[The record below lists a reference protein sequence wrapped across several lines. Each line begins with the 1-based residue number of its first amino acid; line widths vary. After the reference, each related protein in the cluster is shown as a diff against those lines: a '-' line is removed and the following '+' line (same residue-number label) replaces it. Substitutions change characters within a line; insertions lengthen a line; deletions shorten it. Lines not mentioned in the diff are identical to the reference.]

1 MTHHEKLHKNGILRR
16 GTPKT
21 GFHYLHADG
30 RKAGAA
36 DVRRI
41 KALKIPPA
49 WADVAVNPAAAGLV
63 QAVGKD
69 VAGRWQYLY
78 HERHVKRQEQ
88 KKFER
93 LVKFAAAL
101 PQMRSTVAR
110 DLKQPGLGREKVLA
124 AILRILS
131 TCYMRPGSQVYA
143 SENGSYGIST
153 LRARHVRVKGALIE
167 FDFPGKSGVR
177 QHREL
182 KDRKVAKIV
191 RLLLKDRRGEVF
203 KYLNDEGSFV
213 NITRQHINEYIK
225 EVMGDR
231 FSAKDFRT
239 WAGTLAC
246 ASALARAGVDPDD
259 TKAARKKKTV
269 AAINDAAALLGNTP
283 AVCRSSY
290 ICPDV
295 LSGFEE
301 GKVIKRYF
309 QTLPEL
315 MRFRARG
322 LHKAE
327 KALVNLLKRKTSNG
341 RRR

>member
-1 MTHHEKLHKNGILRR
+1 MTHHEKLHKHGILRR

-21 GFHYLHADG
+21 GFRYVYADG
-30 RKAGAA
+30 RNVASS

-41 KALKIPPA
+41 KAMKIPPA
-49 WADVAVNPAAAGLV
+49 WTDVAINPSANGLV

-69 VAGRWQYLY
+69 AAGRQQYLY
-78 HERHVKRQEQ
+78 HERHVKRQDQ

-93 LVKFAAAL
+93 LVKFAASL
-101 PQMRSTVAR
+101 PQMRSTIAR
-110 DLKQPGLGREKVLA
+110 DLKRPGLGREKVLA
-124 AILRILS
+124 AVLRILS
-131 TCYMRPGSQVYA
+131 SCYMRPGSEVYA

-153 LRARHVRVKGALIE
+153 LRSRHVRVKGDLIE
-167 FDFPGKSGVR
+167 FDFPGKSGVQ

-182 KDRKVAKIV
+182 RDRTVAKVV
-191 RLLLKDRRGEVF
+191 RELLKDKRSEVF
-203 KYLNDEGSFV
+203 KYLNDEGNFV
-213 NITRQHINEYIK
+213 DIKGRHINEYIK
-225 EVMGDR
+225 EVMGEK

-259 TKAARKKKTV
+259 SQAMRKKKTV
-269 AAINDAAALLGNTP
+269 GAIKEAATILGNTP

-295 LSGFEE
+295 LSDFEE
-301 GKVIKRYF
+301 GRVIRRYF
-309 QTLPEL
+309 QTPAEL
-315 MRFRARG
+315 MKQRSRG

-327 KALVNLLKRKTSNG
+327 KALVSLLKRRTNG
-341 RRR
+341 RQR